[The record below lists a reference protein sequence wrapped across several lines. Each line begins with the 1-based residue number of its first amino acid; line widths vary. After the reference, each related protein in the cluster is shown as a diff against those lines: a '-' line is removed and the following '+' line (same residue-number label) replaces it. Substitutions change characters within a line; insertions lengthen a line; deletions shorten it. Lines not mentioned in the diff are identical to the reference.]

1 MTGNTI
7 YNHSKQMSFQAIQA
21 IKMPIFDMLSP
32 MGILETNLVYLFL
45 MIIVLISRQTLTAQ
59 QLSHHFLQ

>member
-1 MTGNTI
+1 
-7 YNHSKQMSFQAIQA
+7 MSFQAIQA

-45 MIIVLISRQTLTAQ
+45 MIIVLISRQTLTVQ
-59 QLSHHFLQ
+59 QLLHRFLQ